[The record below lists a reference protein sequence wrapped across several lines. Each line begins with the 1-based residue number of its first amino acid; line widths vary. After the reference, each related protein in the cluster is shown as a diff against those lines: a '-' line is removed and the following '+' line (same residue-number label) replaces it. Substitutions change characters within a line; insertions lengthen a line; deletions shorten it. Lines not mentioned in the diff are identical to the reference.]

1 ALCRTRLEGAVVP
14 GRPPGQRGRC
24 HPSRSQVSAVGSY
37 ERAQREAPS
46 GAREGHPP
54 PTGGTDAALGEL
66 GALPREARQAP
77 AGHRHLARVPGAR
90 RRSGQGAAVP
100 RQGVLGRRGRGCRGV
115 VRGRDPERRTRAGR
129 GGVRVDGDESCFRP
143 GRVTVSWWV
152 SLERDGKPVSVPR
165 FVDGGTF
172 KVAGSDT
179 AELNIT
185 YNYGDHYGKHLD
197 EQHGLRWIDG
207 RQASECVQR
216 L

>member
-1 ALCRTRLEGAVVP
+1 M
-14 GRPPGQRGRC
+14 
-24 HPSRSQVSAVGSY
+24 
-37 ERAQREAPS
+37 
-46 GAREGHPP
+46 
-54 PTGGTDAALGEL
+54 
-66 GALPREARQAP
+66 
-77 AGHRHLARVPGAR
+77 
-90 RRSGQGAAVP
+90 
-100 RQGVLGRRGRGCRGV
+100 
-115 VRGRDPERRTRAGR
+115 
-129 GGVRVDGDESCFRP
+129 
-143 GRVTVSWWV
+143 SWWV

-216 L
+216 LQQAVRALGTETDPDYWKATPGNAGYALALLLWWAVLHPDAVFRVS